1 MIGLPVGYV
10 STPSLQLTHDQRMGL
25 LYSGTVPLQAAHA
38 VATGMRRVWQ
48 P

>member
-1 MIGLPVGYV
+1 MMGLPVGYV
-10 STPSLQLTHDQRMGL
+10 STPSLQLAHDQRMGL

-38 VATGMRRVWQ
+38 VATGMRRVYQ